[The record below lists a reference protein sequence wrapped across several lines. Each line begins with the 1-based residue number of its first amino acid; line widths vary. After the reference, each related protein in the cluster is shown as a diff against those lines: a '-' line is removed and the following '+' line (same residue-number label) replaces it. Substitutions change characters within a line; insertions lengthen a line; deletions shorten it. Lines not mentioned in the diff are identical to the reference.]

1 MTVLVENKGNIRIIY
16 LNRPDKLNAISLE
29 MATQLNEEINNAAEE
44 KSVKCLVITGKGRA
58 FSSGGDVDEM
68 GEYLPKAGDLF
79 YKLTEKI
86 HSSFSKLL
94 TMQKPVIN
102 SLNGII
108 AGGAL
113 GISLAGDYRIA
124 NKSTKLLSAHFKRGF
139 VPAGGATYIL
149 PRLIGLGRTQTLF
162 FGSKTLNSSE
172 MLDWGLVHEVVEDGD
187 LEKRTLQMA
196 EELAAGPTNAIAETK
211 KLLIDSDTL
220 SLEEELKK
228 EREKNRDS
236 GNSGDAVEGIKAFI
250 EKREPKFE

>member
-16 LNRPDKLNAISLE
+16 LNRPDKLNAINLE

-86 HSSFSKLL
+86 HGSFSKLL

-162 FGSKTLNSSE
+162 FGARTLNSSE
-172 MLDWGLVHEVVEDGD
+172 MLDWGLIHEVVEDGN
-187 LEKRTLQMA
+187 LEKRTFQMA

-211 KLLIDSDTL
+211 RLLIDSNTL
-220 SLEEELKK
+220 LE
-228 EREKNRDS
+228 D
-236 GNSGDAVEGIKAFI
+236 
-250 EKREPKFE
+250 

>member
-1 MTVLVENKGNIRIIY
+1 MTILISNEKNIRIIS
-16 LNRPDKLNAISLE
+16 LNRPEKLNAITLE
-29 MATQLNEEINNAAEE
+29 MATDLNKAIQETAND
-44 KSVKCLVITGKGRA
+44 STVKCLVITGEGRA

-79 YKLTEKI
+79 YKLTEQI
-86 HSSFSKLL
+86 HNSFSTLL
-94 TMQKPVIN
+94 TMPKPVVN

-113 GISLAGDYRIA
+113 GIALAGDYRIA

-149 PRLIGLGRTQTLF
+149 PRLIGLARTQTLF
-162 FGSKTLNSSE
+162 FGGKTLNSNE
-172 MLDWGLVHEVVEDGD
+172 MLEWGLLHEIVDD
-187 LEKRTLQMA
+187 DYLNKRTMEMA
-196 EELAAGPTNAIAETK
+196 QELANGPISAIGETK

-220 SLEEELKK
+220 SLEQEL
-228 EREKNRDS
+228 ERERDKNRDS

-250 EKREPKFE
+250 EKRQPQFE

>member
-1 MTVLVENKGNIRIIY
+1 MTILISNEKNIRIIS
-16 LNRPDKLNAISLE
+16 LNRPEKLNAITLE
-29 MATQLNEEINNAAEE
+29 MATILNKAIQETAND
-44 KSVKCLVITGKGRA
+44 STVKCLVITGEGRA

-79 YKLTEKI
+79 YKLTEQI
-86 HSSFSKLL
+86 HNSFSTLL
-94 TMQKPVIN
+94 TMPKPVVN

-113 GISLAGDYRIA
+113 GIALAGDYRIA
-124 NKSTKLLSAHFKRGF
+124 NRSTKLLSAHFKRGF

-149 PRLIGLGRTQTLF
+149 PRLIGLARTQTLF
-162 FGSKTLNSSE
+162 FGGKTLNSNE
-172 MLDWGLVHEVVEDGD
+172 MLEWGLVHEIVDD
-187 LEKRTLQMA
+187 DYLNKRTMEMA
-196 EELAAGPTNAIAETK
+196 QELANGPTSAIGETK

-220 SLEEELKK
+220 SLEQELER

-250 EKREPKFE
+250 EKREPNFE

>member
-1 MTVLVENKGNIRIIY
+1 MTILISNEKNIRIIS
-16 LNRPDKLNAISLE
+16 LNRPEKLNAITLE
-29 MATQLNEEINNAAEE
+29 MATDLNKAIQETAND
-44 KSVKCLVITGKGRA
+44 STVKCLVITGEGRA

-79 YKLTEKI
+79 YKLTEQI
-86 HSSFSKLL
+86 HNSFSTLL
-94 TMQKPVIN
+94 TMPKPVVN

-113 GISLAGDYRIA
+113 GIALAGDYRIA

-139 VPAGGATYIL
+139 VPAGGATYLL
-149 PRLIGLGRTQTLF
+149 PRLIGLARTQTLF
-162 FGSKTLNSSE
+162 FGGKTLDSNE
-172 MLDWGLVHEVVEDGD
+172 MLGWGLVHEVVDDDD
-187 LEKRTLQMA
+187 LTQRTMEIA
-196 EELAAGPTNAIAETK
+196 KELANGPTNAIAETK

-220 SLEEELKK
+220 SLNQELER

-250 EKREPKFE
+250 EKREPQFE

>member
-1 MTVLVENKGNIRIIY
+1 MTILISNEKNIRIIS
-16 LNRPDKLNAISLE
+16 LNRPEKLNAITLE
-29 MATQLNEEINNAAEE
+29 MATILNKAIQETAND
-44 KSVKCLVITGKGRA
+44 STVKCLVITGEGRA

-79 YKLTEKI
+79 YKLTEQI
-86 HSSFSKLL
+86 HNSFSTLL
-94 TMQKPVIN
+94 TMPKPVVN

-113 GISLAGDYRIA
+113 GIALVGDYRIA
-124 NKSTKLLSAHFKRGF
+124 NRSTKLLSAHFKRGF

-149 PRLIGLGRTQTLF
+149 PRLIGLARTQTLF
-162 FGSKTLNSSE
+162 FGGKTLNSNE
-172 MLDWGLVHEVVEDGD
+172 MLEWGLVHEVVDD
-187 LEKRTLQMA
+187 NYLNKRTMEMA
-196 EELAAGPTNAIAETK
+196 QELADGPTSAIGETK

-220 SLEEELKK
+220 SLEQELER

-250 EKREPKFE
+250 EKREPQFE

>member
-1 MTVLVENKGNIRIIY
+1 MTILISNEKNIRIIS
-16 LNRPDKLNAISLE
+16 LNRPEKLNAITLE
-29 MATQLNEEINNAAEE
+29 MATELNKAIQEAAND
-44 KSVKCLVITGKGRA
+44 STVKCLVITGEGRA

-79 YKLTEKI
+79 YKLTEQI
-86 HSSFSKLL
+86 HDSFSTLL
-94 TMQKPVIN
+94 TMPKPVVN

-113 GISLAGDYRIA
+113 GIALAGDYRIA

-149 PRLIGLGRTQTLF
+149 PRLIGLAKTQTLF
-162 FGSKTLNSSE
+162 FGGKTLNSNE
-172 MLDWGLVHEVVEDGD
+172 MLEWGLVHEVVEDEY
-187 LEKRTLQMA
+187 LNENTMKMA
-196 EELAAGPTNAIAETK
+196 HELANGPTSAIAETK

-220 SLEEELKK
+220 SLKQEL
-228 EREKNRDS
+228 ERERDKNRDS

-250 EKREPKFE
+250 EKREPNFE

>member
-1 MTVLVENKGNIRIIY
+1 MTILISNEKNIRIIS
-16 LNRPDKLNAISLE
+16 LNRPKKLNAITLE
-29 MATQLNEEINNAAEE
+29 MATELNNAIQDAANEAA
-44 KSVKCLVITGKGRA
+44 VKCLVITGKGRA

-79 YKLTEKI
+79 YQLTEQI
-86 HSSFSKLL
+86 HDSFSTLL
-94 TMQKPVIN
+94 TMPKPVLN

-113 GISLAGDYRIA
+113 GIALAGDYRIA

-149 PRLIGLGRTQTLF
+149 PRLIGLARTQTLF
-162 FGSKTLNSSE
+162 FGGKTLNADE
-172 MLDWGLVHEVVEDGD
+172 MLEWGLVHEVIEDEY
-187 LEKRTLQMA
+187 LNEKTMEMA
-196 EELAAGPTNAIAETK
+196 QKLADGPTNAIAETK

-220 SLEEELKK
+220 SLKQEL
-228 EREKNRDS
+228 ERERKKNRDS

-250 EKREPKFE
+250 QKREPNFE